1 VTDIKGPQKI
11 LFVTGMSGAGKLTTL
26 KTFEDMGWETVDNLP
41 LSLLDQ
47 LLAAAP
53 PEGATDSNRPLAIGI
68 DSRTRDFDCDLVV
81 RRVRSLRDSEGRDAG
96 ILFLD
101 CSGVEIARRYSAT
114 RSLHPLALDRPIE
127 DGITHERELL
137 APLREAADH
146 LIETTG
152 RTTNDLQALLR
163 LRFGDSGQHGSMLTV
178 MSFAFSRGV
187 PRDADL
193 MFDMR
198 FLRNPHWDP
207 LLRPKTGLDAD
218 VGAYIAADPIYAEA
232 RRRIEDLI
240 LLLLPRYEGE
250 GKSYVTIAIG
260 CTGGKHRSVH
270 IAEWLAGRLRDAGFS
285 PTLQHRDLTLEISG
299 AEESIVPG
307 VGSRGMVR

>member
-218 VGAYIAADPIYAEA
+218 VVAYIAADPIYAEA

-307 VGSRGMVR
+307 VGSRGMVG

>member
-1 VTDIKGPQKI
+1 MTDIKGPQKI